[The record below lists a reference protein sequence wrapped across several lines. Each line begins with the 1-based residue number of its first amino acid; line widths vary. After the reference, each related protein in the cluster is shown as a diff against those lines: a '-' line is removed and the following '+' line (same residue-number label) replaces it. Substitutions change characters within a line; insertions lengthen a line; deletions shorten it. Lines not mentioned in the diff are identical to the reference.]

1 MPFIIDKEQKQ
12 IRQRL
17 KPGLKFHS
25 DILQLVNDRFKMAER
40 AISKRYDRWREAE
53 NQHLAYV
60 DPDKLDSEGKS
71 LFPFARSIVV
81 PYTYAIL
88 DTRLTFFF
96 MAFSSKSPIIPITG
110 TGPNDIIPAKFM
122 EVVNEYQ
129 MNETAGLAVLY
140 SWIKDAERYGVG
152 IIKNLWHEKNE
163 VRTVVRREPVTFFGV
178 KLSESLKKTQ
188 ENMLVY
194 EGNLPC
200 NISPFNFF
208 PDPRVSVSKMQDGEF
223 VGHKMKRSHNHL
235 LNKEFQEEYFNVSE
249 FLPPRVPGQDQI
261 RGSVDETRV
270 NADSNLATIVGMSDI
285 GTDESVDT
293 KDIGY
298 HTIKELSIDLVPN
311 DHDIADRK
319 RPEQWFITVGDDKT
333 VIKCEPSI
341 YREFPFYVLEPN
353 YDYASP
359 MNVGTV
365 ELATPMNDI
374 LSWLFNS
381 HMENVRKIIND
392 VLIVDPSLIELKD
405 ILRPGPAKIIRMKE
419 DAYGLGMM
427 DKAVKQLQVSDITRS
442 HIQDGQ
448 NIINLMQRVFSV
460 TDNLMGIPEE
470 VKRTA
475 TETTN
480 TINMATARLR
490 QIGRIYAILGV
501 MPWFRSMT
509 FNNQSF
515 LSQGRYFRIT
525 DRIAEELGHDPI
537 AIMNRIFIE
546 PEELYG
552 NFDFQYP
559 NLDLPN
565 DRVENAKVMRQILTD
580 MLQSEVL
587 MNEFSVGRV
596 FTEALFNLG
605 VQNVSEFRSKPLQA
619 RVVPDAEV
627 SDQVQKGNL
636 VPANQAFNNPE
647 VLGRIREQFFGQL
660 GNGGQSN
667 ANGTPTFDQRFR
679 EENRGV

>member
-1 MPFIIDKEQKQ
+1 MPFQIDREQKHL
-12 IRQRL
+12 RSRL
-17 KPGLKFHS
+17 KPGTKFHS
-25 DILQLVNDRFKMAER
+25 DILQLINDRFSMSEK
-40 AISKRYDRWREAE
+40 AISKRYDRWRDSE

-60 DPDKLDSEGKS
+60 DPDKLDVEGKS

-81 PYTYAIL
+81 PYTYAII

-96 MAFSSKSPIIPITG
+96 MAFSSKNPIIPIEG
-110 TGPNDIIPAKFM
+110 VGPNDIIPAKFM

-140 SWIKDAERYGVG
+140 SWLKDAERYGMG
-152 IIKNLWHEKNE
+152 IIKNLWHERNE
-163 VRTVVRREPVTFFGV
+163 SKVVVRREPISFFGI
-178 KLSESLKKTQ
+178 KLSESLKKSV
-188 ENMLVY
+188 ENVLVY

-200 NISPFNFF
+200 NISPFHFF
-208 PDPRVSVSKMQDGEF
+208 PDPRVSVSQLQDGEF
-223 VGHKMKRSHNHL
+223 VGHKMSRSHNHM

-249 FLPPRVPGQDQI
+249 FLPQKVPGQDQI
-261 RGSVDETRV
+261 RGTEDPSRV

-285 GTDESVDT
+285 GHGQSVDA
-293 KDIGY
+293 KDKGY
-298 HTIKELSIDLVPN
+298 HTIKELSIDLVPDDFDLAN
-311 DHDIADRK
+311 RK
-319 RPEQWFITVGDDKT
+319 RPEQWLMTIGDDKT
-333 VIKCEPSI
+333 IIKCEPSI
-341 YREFPFYVLEPN
+341 YREFPYYVLEPN

-359 MNVGTV
+359 ANLGTV

-427 DKAVKQLQVSDITRS
+427 DKAVKQLQVSDITRN
-442 HIQDGQ
+442 HISDGQ
-448 NIINLMQRVFSV
+448 NIINLMQRIFSV
-460 TDNLMGIPEE
+460 TDNLMGMPEE

-480 TINMATARLR
+480 TMNMATARLR
-490 QIGRIYAILGV
+490 QVGRIYAILGV
-501 MPWFRSMT
+501 MPWYRSMT

-515 LSQGRYFRIT
+515 LSQGRWFRIV

-537 AIMNRIFIE
+537 AIANRVFIK
-546 PEELYG
+546 PEDLYG
-552 NFDFQYP
+552 NYDFKYP
-559 NLDLPN
+559 NLELPS
-565 DRVENAKVMRQILTD
+565 DRIENAKVMREILKE

-605 VQNVSEFRSKPLQA
+605 VTNISEFRSKPLQT
-619 RVVPDAEV
+619 RVVPDTEV
-627 SDQVQKGNL
+627 SKQVEKGNL
-636 VPANQAFNNPE
+636 IPANQAFNNPE
-647 VLGRIREQFFGQL
+647 VLNRIREQFFGQL
-660 GNGGQSN
+660 GNG
-667 ANGTPTFDQRFR
+667 ANGVPTFDQRFR
-679 EENRGV
+679 EEQEGV